1 MGNVVG
7 MHQVAEDVWQI
18 PLTPRNGINAY
29 LLGDVLVDAGFKPHA
44 KKVLGA
50 VAGRGVTA
58 HAITHAHGDHVGG
71 SKRVVDA
78 LGVPFWAGADDAEAC
93 EAGRQVI
100 AQTWATPV
108 MNAGARF
115 DALAVDRRLQEGDE
129 LSAGFVVLDTPG
141 HSPGHVSFWR
151 ERDHVLVLADVF
163 FNLHLLTLRY
173 GIRDPVEIFTVD
185 PELNHASQRKLAA
198 LKPEVVCFG
207 HGPVVRDPDALA
219 RFVG

>member
-1 MGNVVG
+1 

-18 PLTPRNGINAY
+18 PLLPRNGINAY
-29 LLGDVLVDAGFKPHA
+29 LLGNVLVDAGIKPHA
-44 KKVLGA
+44 RKILGA

-71 SKRVVDA
+71 SRRVVDA
-78 LGVPFWAGADDAEAC
+78 LGVPFWAPAGDGEAC

-100 AQTWATPV
+100 AQTWATPL

-115 DALAVDRRLQEGDE
+115 DAVGVARRLQEGDE
-129 LSAGFVVLDTPG
+129 LAAGFVVLDTPG

-151 ERDHVLVLADVF
+151 ERDRVLVLADVF
-163 FNLHLLTLRY
+163 FNLHPLTLRY
-173 GIRDPVEIFTVD
+173 GIRHPVEFFTVD
-185 PELNHASQRKLAA
+185 AELNRASQRKLAA
-198 LKPEVVCFG
+198 LRPEVVCFG